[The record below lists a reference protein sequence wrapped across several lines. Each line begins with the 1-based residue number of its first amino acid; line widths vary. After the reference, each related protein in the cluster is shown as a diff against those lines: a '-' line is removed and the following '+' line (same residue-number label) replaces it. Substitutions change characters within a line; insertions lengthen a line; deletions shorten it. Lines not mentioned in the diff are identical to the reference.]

1 MSVCHITPASSSQ
14 AGCRIGAGDIGND
27 EQSAAAIRTATAAH
41 HRENRKDMTI
51 SIDIREEAGVR
62 TLHFGSEW
70 VQGAMRIAR
79 PWNLELEYTRE
90 MMAGLLLRDAPR
102 KVLLI
107 GLGAASLV
115 KFLYRHYPLA
125 HLTVVEIEP
134 TVVAAARQFFR
145 LPEDPKRIHLV
156 IGDGAEYVL
165 NNKGKKFDLI
175 LVDGFDDKARA
186 GALETLPFYQ
196 ACRSGLSN
204 NGIMAVN
211 MLTRGRNF
219 KRVSAQIAEAFD
231 DRALVFPSCE
241 SGNALVLAAAGHP
254 IAISLDDLKENALA
268 LKEATGLN
276 LLPTL
281 ARLAQ
286 ARTCLN
292 NVLVL

>member
-1 MSVCHITPASSSQ
+1 MSVCHITPASSPQ

-27 EQSAAAIRTATAAH
+27 EKSAAAIRAATAAH
-41 HRENRKDMTI
+41 HRENRRNMTI
-51 SIDIREEAGVR
+51 PIDIREEAGVR

-70 VQGAMRIAR
+70 IQGAMRIAR

-90 MMAGLLLRDAPR
+90 MLAGLLLRDPPR

-115 KFLYRHYPLA
+115 KFLYRHYPLV

-134 TVVAAARQFFR
+134 AVVAAARQFFK
-145 LPEDPKRIHLV
+145 LPEDPKRIRLV

-165 NNKGKKFDLI
+165 NNNGKKFDLI
-175 LVDGFDDKARA
+175 LVDGFDERARA

-196 ACRSGLSN
+196 ACRSSLSN

-211 MLTRGRNF
+211 MLTRSRNF
-219 KRVSAQIAEAFD
+219 KRVSAHIAEAFD
-231 DRALVFPSCE
+231 DRALVFPSGE
-241 SGNALVLAAAGHP
+241 SGNALVLAAAGYP
-254 IAISLDDLKENALA
+254 IAISLDDLKGNALA

-286 ARTCLN
+286 AKTCLN